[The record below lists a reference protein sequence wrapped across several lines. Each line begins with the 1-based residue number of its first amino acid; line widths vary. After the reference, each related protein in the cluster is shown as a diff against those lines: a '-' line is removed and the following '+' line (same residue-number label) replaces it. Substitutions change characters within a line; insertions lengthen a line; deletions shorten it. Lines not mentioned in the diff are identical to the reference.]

1 MAGSITSAGIG
12 SGLKVDDIIASLL
25 AVEKQPLLKLQ
36 TSATT
41 MQTKLSVF
49 GQMQSL
55 VSAFR
60 DAAAPLYKA
69 DAYTVTKA
77 GSSDSTSVAA
87 TSTSAAVPGSYAVS
101 VSALSST
108 QSTVSAA
115 GQFAG
120 ATSLVGTGSIT
131 VRLGSWNADATAFTP
146 KAGSQDIVIPV
157 GASDSSLGAIRDKI
171 NAAAAG
177 ISATLITDANGSR
190 LALQSSNTG
199 AENGFRISVADD
211 DGSDTDA
218 LGLSRIA
225 FDPPSATG
233 QMALTQSATNAQATI
248 NGIAVTTAGN
258 TLTGVVD
265 GITFT
270 LNKVTTTP
278 TIVSVASDTAA
289 VKNLMTGFVTAFN
302 ELASF
307 LNSATRFDAS
317 TKSGALLQ
325 GDALTTGLQTQLRSL
340 IGQPGSASSKFKTL
354 SDIGIEFQKDGTLKV
369 NDTKLAAAMT
379 NLPEL
384 RAAMSTVDP
393 VDATRNGFGKRLAS
407 WAEGL
412 LATDGR
418 LPGKTKSI
426 QSQIASNRKDQDK
439 FGDRLDQIEKRLRA
453 QYTAL
458 DTTMSKA
465 NALQAYVNQQITT
478 WNKSTA

>member
-1 MAGSITSAGIG
+1 M
-12 SGLKVDDIIASLL
+12 
-25 AVEKQPLLKLQ
+25 
-36 TSATT
+36 
-41 MQTKLSVF
+41 
-49 GQMQSL
+49 
-55 VSAFR
+55 
-60 DAAAPLYKA
+60 
-69 DAYTVTKA
+69 
-77 GSSDSTSVAA
+77 
-87 TSTSAAVPGSYAVS
+87 
-101 VSALSST
+101 
-108 QSTVSAA
+108 
-115 GQFAG
+115 
-120 ATSLVGTGSIT
+120 
-131 VRLGSWNADATAFTP
+131 
-146 KAGSQDIVIPV
+146 
-157 GASDSSLGAIRDKI
+157 
-171 NAAAAG
+171 
-177 ISATLITDANGSR
+177 
-190 LALQSSNTG
+190 QSSNTG

-340 IGQPGSASSKFKTL
+340 IGQPGSTSSKFKTL

-379 NLPEL
+379 NLSDL
-384 RAAMSTVDP
+384 RSAMSTVDP
-393 VDATRNGFGKRLAS
+393 VDSTKNGFGKRLAS

-439 FGDRLDQIEKRLRA
+439 FGDRLEQIEKRLRA